1 MAHVNVTIAGRAYRM
16 ACEDG
21 QEPHL
26 ERLAQTIDQRIND
39 MRKTF
44 GEIGDQRLTVM
55 AAISILDEASDLH
68 AKIDSLEA
76 ELAKLKSA
84 KAGAESAEENWSN
97 ALAKALDDSAGR
109 IERLARDLASGKE
122 GSTPYVGQK
131 Y

>member
-97 ALAKALDDSAGR
+97 ALAKALDDSADR

-122 GSTPYVGQK
+122 GSTP
-131 Y
+131 

>member
-68 AKIDSLEA
+68 MKIDSLEA

-84 KAGAESAEENWSN
+84 KAGADSAEETWAN

-109 IERLARDLASGKE
+109 IERLARDLANGKE
-122 GSTPYVGQK
+122 GSSP
-131 Y
+131 

>member
-26 ERLAQTIDQRIND
+26 EKLAQTIDQRIAD

-68 AKIDSLEA
+68 VKIETLEA
-76 ELAKLKSA
+76 ELARLKSA
-84 KAGAESAEENWSN
+84 KAGAESAEESWAN
-97 ALAKALDDSAGR
+97 ALAKALDDSANR
-109 IERLARDLASGKE
+109 IERLARDLGGGKEPSGK
-122 GSTPYVGQK
+122 
-131 Y
+131 

>member
-76 ELAKLKSA
+76 ELAQLKSA
-84 KAGAESAEENWSN
+84 KAQRKTGPM
-97 ALAKALDDSAGR
+97 L
-109 IERLARDLASGKE
+109 
-122 GSTPYVGQK
+122 
-131 Y
+131 